1 MTHTYSIKGMTCAGC
16 ESTIK
21 SKILTLPE
29 VVSVNV
35 SKETNTATIE
45 MQKHVSLGTFQ
56 EALGG
61 EKAKFTITAHHNET
75 AEQAKGWLET
85 YKPILVIFGYILFF
99 TLAFEWAHEDFIWA
113 RWMNNFM
120 AGFFLIFSFFK
131 MINLAGFVETY
142 AMYDVIAKRWKGWGY
157 LYAFIELGLALA
169 FFTGIF
175 PLVTN
180 VIAFVV
186 MSVSII
192 GVLKTVLNKQRI
204 QCACLGDVFKLPMS
218 TVTIIEDGMMI
229 IMSGAMLM
237 QTG

>member
-1 MTHTYSIKGMTCAGC
+1 MTCTGC

-21 SKILTLPE
+21 SKILTLPG
-29 VVSVNV
+29 VLSVDV

-45 MQKHVSLGTFQ
+45 MQKHVSLGTLQ
-56 EALGG
+56 KALGG
-61 EKAKFTITAHHNET
+61 EKAKFTIAAQHNET
-75 AEQAKGWLET
+75 AEQARGWLGT

-99 TLAFEWAHEDFIWA
+99 TLAFEWVDSSFIWT

-120 AGFFLIFSFFK
+120 AGFFLVFSFFK
-131 MINLAGFVETY
+131 MINLSRFAETY

-157 LYAFIELGLALA
+157 LYAFIELGLAVA
-169 FFTGIF
+169 FFTGITPF
-175 PLVTN
+175 VANL
-180 VIAFVV
+180 IAFVV

-192 GVLKTVLNKQRI
+192 GVLKTVLSKQRI

-229 IMSGAMLM
+229 LMSAIMLLQML
-237 QTG
+237 